1 MRKGKHRRH
10 RDARNLKRMD
20 GEAAS
25 RALGLDEDGK
35 AEAGEEPCIECGRVE
50 HAEWC
55 RAEDED

>member
-10 RDARNLKRMD
+10 RDARNLKRME

-25 RALGLDEDGK
+25 RALGLDDDREEM
-35 AEAGEEPCIECGRVE
+35 AREEPCIECGRVL

-55 RAEDED
+55 RAED